1 MQATFRPGI
10 LEDAQACGAVFYDA
24 FKLIAEQHNFP
35 VDFPQ
40 PESAGR
46 SPDDVA
52 LTRRCVLGGCRDG
65 TRHRRE

>member
-40 PESAGR
+40 TESAV
-46 SPDDVA
+46 S
-52 LTRRCVLGGCRDG
+52 LLMILL
-65 TRHRRE
+65 